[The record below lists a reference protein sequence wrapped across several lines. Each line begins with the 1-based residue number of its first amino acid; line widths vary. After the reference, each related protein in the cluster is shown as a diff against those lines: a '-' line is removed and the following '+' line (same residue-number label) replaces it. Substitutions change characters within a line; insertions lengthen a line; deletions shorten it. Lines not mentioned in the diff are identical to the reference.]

1 MPLRLGR
8 GPLGREDLWRLSVI
22 PEARREPAR
31 ENRVIMTRTGM
42 EQAGLHQGP
51 TSLSMSFPSLK
62 HTHPGRACG
71 WRGCAVRLKSQ
82 NCFPSPVIQR
92 TDRLSAVAISGWQ
105 KVNYFPR
112 RRANMHTL
120 KLGPQSV
127 PAELRRAHAPSAASR
142 SGCIRLHT
150 GSFMLI

>member
-51 TSLSMSFPSLK
+51 HLTLHVLPFIQTHTPRESLRMAWVRRKIKIPELLPITGYSEN
-62 HTHPGRACG
+62 RQ
-71 WRGCAVRLKSQ
+71 AVSSGHFWLAKGQLLSSQ
-82 NCFPSPVIQR
+82 K
-92 TDRLSAVAISGWQ
+92 G
-105 KVNYFPR
+105 
-112 RRANMHTL
+112 
-120 KLGPQSV
+120 
-127 PAELRRAHAPSAASR
+127 
-142 SGCIRLHT
+142 
-150 GSFMLI
+150 